1 MQYHGIS
8 TTRAA
13 RIQARVL
20 NAIGSSHACTSTS
33 DEATAATTMYDVVVS
48 ARDTDAAGEAAR
60 TGVLFLR
67 TRCDACASPQVLRCV
82 FSQCL
87 LTSPFKRVA
96 GDTRVRAEQET
107 SSAGASV

>member
-33 DEATAATTMYDVVVS
+33 DEATAATTMYDVAVS
-48 ARDTDAAGEAAR
+48 ALEIPMLQEKPHAR
-60 TGVLFLR
+60 ECCSRELDVMR
-67 TRCDACASPQVLRCV
+67 ARARRYCVACPAN
-82 FSQCL
+82 
-87 LTSPFKRVA
+87 A
-96 GDTRVRAEQET
+96 Y
-107 SSAGASV
+107 